1 MRELVNAYLSKR
13 LSRRRFISAM
23 AQWGF
28 SVAAATSIV
37 ESLTPL
43 VDAEAWA
50 SASEDR
56 SVAVVEGTGGEL
68 LVEQLRAAGVQFI
81 FNCTSSGTYP
91 IFDALV
97 DRPDMQVIQAL
108 QEGQM
113 VAMAQGYTL
122 GSGNIAFTMNDSV
135 GFPNTLNNMYN
146 AWKDRTPIV
155 IGSQREASGLHGGR
169 DTYEEWDDFLGPS
182 AAFTRW
188 RWSVEQAE
196 RIPEITRRALKIA
209 STPPEG
215 PVALAFPDDVLAATG
230 VKAAVLGH
238 QKFLLRPRIEPD
250 TQSVEE
256 AARLLVNAANPIL
269 IVGREVTRSGG
280 KTDVVRLAE
289 QLSIPVSQGEML
301 FDDFPTRHPLFLGDY
316 ASPMPYP
323 KDIDLIV
330 NLGAKMPPR
339 DGMIPSTAKVIHV
352 SVDADI
358 IGRVV
363 PTDVGIVADVKEAA
377 RDLTTAIQGVATKAR
392 LDEIK
397 RSRFAATHAFTAKQ
411 RAARDAAA
419 HARWDASPLS
429 WERVARELNQHLD
442 KDAIIVLELAPGSW
456 LEQFAFGPGEKSKI
470 GKSTGSALGWG
481 IGAAIG
487 VKLAQPDR
495 QVVALQG
502 DGGFMFGQ
510 AESLWTMARYE
521 VPVIIAIFNN
531 RSYNGPR
538 NRILAAGG
546 RQGRTGKDMTCY
558 LGDPDVDFARV
569 AAGFGVSGEVVN
581 KPGQIAPAIDRA
593 IVSTRNGKPYL
604 VDVLVARTG
613 LAANSTW
620 YPRYSV
626 AAHRNRPV

>member
-1 MRELVNAYLSKR
+1 
-13 LSRRRFISAM
+13 M

-37 ESLTPL
+37 ESLAPL
-43 VDAEAWA
+43 LDAPSAA
-50 SASEDR
+50 SAADDS
-56 SVAVVEGTGGEL
+56 SVTVMQGTGGEL
-68 LVEQLRAAGVQFI
+68 LVEQLRAAGVRFI

-97 DRPDMQVIQAL
+97 DRPDMQVIQAP

-113 VAMAQGYTL
+113 VAIAQGYTL
-122 GSGNIAFTMNDSV
+122 GSGNVAFTINDSV

-182 AAFTRW
+182 ASFTRW
-188 RWSVEQAE
+188 RWSVEQAA
-196 RIPEITRRALKIA
+196 RIPEIARRAFKIA

-215 PVALAFPDDVLAATG
+215 PVTLAFPDDVLSASGVSAAI
-230 VKAAVLGH
+230 LGH
-238 QKFLLRPRIEPD
+238 DKFMLRPRIEPD
-250 TQSVEE
+250 PRSVEE
-256 AARLLVNAANPIL
+256 AAQLLVNAANPIL

-280 KTDVVRLAE
+280 KMEVVQLAE
-289 QLSIPVSQGEML
+289 RLSIPVTQGEIL
-301 FDDFPTRHPLFLGDY
+301 FDDFPTGHALFLGDY
-316 ASPMPYP
+316 SSPMPYP

-330 NLGAKMPPR
+330 NLGAKMPSR
-339 DGMIPSTAKVIHV
+339 DGMVPSNAKVIHV
-352 SVDADI
+352 SVDVDI

-377 RDLTTAIQGVATKAR
+377 RDLMTAIQSIATKAR
-392 LDEIK
+392 LDAI
-397 RSRFAATHAFTAKQ
+397 RDARLAATRAYTAQQ

-419 HARWDASPLS
+419 RVNWNDSPLS
-429 WERVARELNQHLD
+429 WDRVAGELNQRLE
-442 KDAIIVLELAPGSW
+442 KDAIVVPELAHDRW
-456 LEQFAFGPGEKSKI
+456 LEQFTFGPGEKSKI

-521 VPVIIAIFNN
+521 VPVIVVVFNN

-538 NRILAAGG
+538 DRIMQAGG

-558 LGDPDVDFARV
+558 LGDPDVDFAKV
-569 AAGFGVSGEVVN
+569 AAGFGVSGEVIDN
-581 KPGQIAPAIDRA
+581 PGQLAPAIDRA
-593 IVSTRNGKPYL
+593 IASTREGKPYL
-604 VDVLVARTG
+604 IDAIVGRTG
-613 LAANSTW
+613 LAADSTW
-620 YPRYSV
+620 YPKYSV
-626 AAHRNRPV
+626 AARRNRKV